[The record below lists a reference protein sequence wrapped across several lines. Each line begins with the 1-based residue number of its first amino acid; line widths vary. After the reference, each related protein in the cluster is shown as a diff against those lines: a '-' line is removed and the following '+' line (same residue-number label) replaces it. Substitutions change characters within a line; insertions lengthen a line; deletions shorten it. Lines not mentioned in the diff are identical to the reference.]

1 MRKPGSKN
9 KIQRRRRFN
18 RVLGVRLT
26 ENMMAALEAKIA
38 ETGNTPPEEARI
50 ALEKHLVA

>member
-26 ENMMAALEAKIA
+26 ENMMAALEAQIA

-50 ALEKHLVA
+50 ALKKHLVA